1 MMNNSIKE
9 YIHNDCVLQGLPD
22 DFPHKPPKGY
32 RYATLQFKRNVV
44 SIWTVHQHGF
54 VYNGH
59 TESYCIWGFY
69 NTKEQQYYAPIN
81 SSKIGN
87 QVDINNTTPYTAM
100 PLNLNPL
107 MQCLMN
113 PS

>member
-1 MMNNSIKE
+1 MIKNSMKE
-9 YIHNDCVLQGLPD
+9 SVQPD
-22 DFPHKPPKGY
+22 YESFELYDFPHQPPKGY
-32 RYATLQFKRNVV
+32 RYATLQFKRDVV

-54 VYNGH
+54 VYNDH
-59 TESYCIWGFY
+59 TECYCIWGFY

-87 QVDINNTTPYTAM
+87 KVDVNDTTPYTAM

-107 MQCLMN
+107 MQCLM
-113 PS
+113 SLHQ

>member
-1 MMNNSIKE
+1 MNNSIKE
-9 YIHNDCVLQGLPD
+9 SIHNDCVLQGLPN

-32 RYATLQFKRNVV
+32 RYETLQFKRNVV

-81 SSKIGN
+81 STKQGN
-87 QVDINNTTPYTAM
+87 QVDVNDTTPYTSM

-107 MQCLMN
+107 MQCLMS

>member
-9 YIHNDCVLQGLPD
+9 SIHNDCVLQGLPD

-59 TESYCIWGFY
+59 TECYCIWGFY

-87 QVDINNTTPYTAM
+87 KVDVNDTTPYTAM

-107 MQCLMN
+107 EYALYA
-113 PS
+113 

>member
-1 MMNNSIKE
+1 MNNSIKE
-9 YIHNDCVLQGLPD
+9 HIHNDCVLQGLPN
-22 DFPHKPPKGY
+22 DFPHRPPKGY
-32 RYATLQFKRNVV
+32 RYATLQFKRHVV

-59 TESYCIWGFY
+59 TECYCIWGFY

-81 SSKIGN
+81 SSKIGKE
-87 QVDINNTTPYTAM
+87 VSIEDTTPYTSM

>member
-1 MMNNSIKE
+1 MKNNSIKE
-9 YIHNDCVLQGLPD
+9 YIQNDCVLQGLPD

-87 QVDINNTTPYTAM
+87 QVDVNDTTPYTSM
-100 PLNLNPL
+100 SLNFNPL
-107 MQCLMN
+107 MQCLMS

>member
-1 MMNNSIKE
+1 MIKNSMKE
-9 YIHNDCVLQGLPD
+9 SVQPD
-22 DFPHKPPKGY
+22 YESFELYDFPHKPPKGY
-32 RYATLQFKRNVV
+32 RYATLQFKRDVV

-87 QVDINNTTPYTAM
+87 KVDVNDTTPYTAM

-107 MQCLMN
+107 MQCLMSPN
-113 PS
+113 

>member
-1 MMNNSIKE
+1 MNNSIKE

-32 RYATLQFKRNVV
+32 RYATLQFKRNVI

-59 TESYCIWGFY
+59 TESYCIWGFWCSK
-69 NTKEQQYYAPIN
+69 TGEYYAPIN
-81 SSKIGN
+81 STKQGSKVDVN
-87 QVDINNTTPYTAM
+87 QTTPYSAM
-100 PLNLNPL
+100 QLNLNPL
-107 MQCLMN
+107 MQCLM
-113 PS
+113 SIHQ

>member
-1 MMNNSIKE
+1 MNNSIKE
-9 YIHNDCVLQGLPD
+9 SIHNDCVLQGLPN

-81 SSKIGN
+81 STKQGN
-87 QVDINNTTPYTAM
+87 QVDVNDTTPYTSM

>member
-1 MMNNSIKE
+1 MKNNSTKE
-9 YIHNDCVLQGLPD
+9 PVHKDCVLQGLPD

-32 RYATLQFKRNVV
+32 RYATLQFKSNVI

-69 NTKEQQYYAPIN
+69 NTKTKSYHAPIN
-81 SSKIGN
+81 SSKQGD
-87 QVDINNTTPYTAM
+87 QVELKNTTPYSAM
-100 PLNLNPL
+100 QLNLNPL
-107 MQCLMN
+107 MQCLMSLN
-113 PS
+113 